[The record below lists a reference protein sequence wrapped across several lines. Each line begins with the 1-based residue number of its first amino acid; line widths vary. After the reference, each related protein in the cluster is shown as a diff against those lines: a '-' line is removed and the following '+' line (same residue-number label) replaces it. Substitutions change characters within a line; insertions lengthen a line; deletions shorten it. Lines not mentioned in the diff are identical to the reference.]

1 MRTVAIIQARMG
13 STRLPG
19 KVLMPLGG
27 EPALKRVVE
36 RVGAAPGLDE
46 VVVATT
52 TESADD
58 AIVELCKREG
68 CSFFR
73 GSEEDVLS
81 RYYEAARQ
89 FKADVIVRV
98 SSDCPLFDSEVL
110 GQMLAR
116 FEPDYLNNFQKR
128 TFPRGFEA
136 EVFTFGALE
145 TAHREATKAHEREHV
160 TPFIYQ
166 HPDRFKLHSFEEP
179 SGNDDLTALRWTLD
193 TPADYDVISAIY
205 NALARPGEI
214 FSTADILNLL
224 RQRPELTKINAHVEQ
239 RTVPR

>member
-19 KVLMPLGG
+19 KVLMPLAG

-36 RVGAAPGLDE
+36 RVRAARGLDD

-52 TESADD
+52 TAAADD

-68 CSFFR
+68 ISVFR

-81 RYYEAARQ
+81 RYFEAAKQ
-89 FKADVIVRV
+89 FTADVVVRV
-98 SSDCPLFDSEVL
+98 SSDCPLFDPDVL
-110 GQMLAR
+110 GEMLAR

-136 EVFTFGALE
+136 EVFMFAALE
-145 TAHREATKAHEREHV
+145 TSQREATKPYEREHV

-166 HPDRFKLHSFEEP
+166 HPERFRLHGFERTE
-179 SGNDDLTALRWTLD
+179 GGEDLTGLRWTLD
-193 TPADYDVISAIY
+193 TPADYQSISAIY
-205 NALARPGEI
+205 DELARPGKLI
-214 FSTADILNLL
+214 ATAEILNLL
-224 RQRPELTKINAHVEQ
+224 RRRPELTKINAHVEQ